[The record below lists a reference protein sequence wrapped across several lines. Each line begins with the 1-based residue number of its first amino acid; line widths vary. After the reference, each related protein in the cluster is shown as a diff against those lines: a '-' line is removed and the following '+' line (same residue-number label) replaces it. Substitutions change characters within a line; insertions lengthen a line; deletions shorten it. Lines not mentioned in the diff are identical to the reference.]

1 MTSPPA
7 LVFALQA
14 SALFFH
20 DIPYQEEVNGNA
32 DCEHR
37 DDGRL
42 LVEAYNGDIEVE
54 QEELQEEVD
63 GMAGEEAQSPF
74 PGSLHPEG
82 EIGGEQI
89 VYDQC
94 QGL

>member
-1 MTSPPA
+1 MSMCCPINLT
-7 LVFALQA
+7 L
-14 SALFFH
+14 LFLH

-42 LVEAYNGDIEVE
+42 LVEADNRDIEVE

-74 PGSLHPEG
+74 PGSLHTEG